1 MPSTTKPLILFFF
14 LSCATVFGHDH
25 YASTHTTP
33 IRGSSGKNEQQGVDL
48 TKIPLQNTRKL
59 RKLRKEGK
67 GKGTKRTKSSSYGK
81 GTGSKSSSGKG
92 KGSIF
97 FSSPTIM
104 PSPSP
109 TTGKPSQSQVP
120 SMMPSSSPTT
130 SEPSQSQVP
139 STMPSL
145 SPSSQ
150 ASDEPSQSP
159 VPSMMPSSS
168 PTTGEPSQSPVP
180 SMMPSSSPTT
190 GEPSQSQVPS
200 MMPSSPSPSS
210 QASDEPSQSPLPSMM
225 PSSSPTTTIKPS
237 QSPLPSM
244 MPSSSPSSQASD
256 EPSQSP
262 VPTMEPSARPTTEI
276 RGPPLIG
283 VMVGS
288 AIFLAII
295 AGVKLMISYSKVRN
309 PGQDSSPDS
318 DSDDDDWEP
327 LTGSPTFP
335 IGMPSSSEILMSCEN
350 GESQQGRSSN
360 PHSSFESSPINTDHA
375 TFPIPS
381 SLRNSNLLSSLIIP
395 GANDEAC

>member
-109 TTGKPSQSQVP
+109 TTGK
-120 SMMPSSSPTT
+120 
-130 SEPSQSQVP
+130 
-139 STMPSL
+139 
-145 SPSSQ
+145 
-150 ASDEPSQSP
+150 
-159 VPSMMPSSS
+159 
-168 PTTGEPSQSPVP
+168 
-180 SMMPSSSPTT
+180 
-190 GEPSQSQVPS
+190 PSQSQVPS